1 VTGPLPSAGCWPA
14 KHHVDVFGIPANVV
28 RDAGAFGL
36 LLLTIVG
43 ILTGRLIPRK
53 VLDDVRADRDAR
65 LAERDKVIAAERERG
80 DQWRAATQ
88 AQDARNDLQTQQ
100 ITQLVDTMR
109 TMNALLDGMRQ
120 AWQDRRR

>member
-1 VTGPLPSAGCWPA
+1 
-14 KHHVDVFGIPANVV
+14 VDVFGIPASVV

-43 ILTGRLIPRK
+43 IMTGRLVPRR
-53 VLDDVRADRDAR
+53 VLDDVRTDRDAR
-65 LAERDKVIAAERERG
+65 LAEKDVVIAAERERG

-120 AWQDRRR
+120 AWQERRR